1 MKEAAKK
8 KDKDEYDYDDDFEV
22 RKIGLLV
29 NNAIL
34 LIILFFGVGL

>member
-1 MKEAAKK
+1 MKGAAKK